1 MLRFVSQVS
10 VAYTRASF
18 TGGNRGEI
26 KPNTQLMP
34 VMTRL
39 LRYYNRETFA
49 ELFKIAAPMMVSQ
62 GAFAVMIFTDR
73 LFMAQIDPT
82 HMAAALGGGVALFF
96 SICFFSGLFGYANA
110 LTAQYLGARELHKC
124 SKVVTQ
130 GLLMVVASIPFLACI
145 AFFVA
150 DVFVRMGHES
160 AFAELE
166 KTYYLWLMWG
176 APITLAKVVFSS
188 YFAGI
193 GRTRL
198 VMICDV
204 CGLLLNVP
212 LCYAMV
218 FGHLGFPALGI
229 IGAALSTI
237 VATLFAL
244 LLFVGCY
251 LAKEHRRVYHVAESL
266 VFHAGI
272 MKRFV
277 RLGLPAGT
285 ELILNVAAFNL
296 FLLMFQGY
304 GITEAAAAAIVFN
317 WDILCFVPMVGL
329 NIGVVS
335 LIGRFVGARDMQRTS
350 EVIFAAFV
358 MALTYSGS
366 IAIIYSVFRFPL
378 VGVFAPPEG
387 DFSAILSLAGFMM
400 IGLSSYVMAD
410 ATIQVAG
417 GVLRGAGD
425 TQWLMYASTSTHW
438 VALCAQFYLI
448 RVAEWGP
455 RASWIA
461 FVAMLFSIAI
471 LFAWR
476 LWDGRWKEEERLLA
490 VMAE

>member
-1 MLRFVSQVS
+1 MKS
-10 VAYTRASF
+10 
-18 TGGNRGEI
+18 
-26 KPNTQLMP
+26 
-34 VMTRL
+34 L
-39 LRYYNRETFA
+39 LSYYNRETFA

-62 GAFAVMIFTDR
+62 GTFAVMIFTDR
-73 LFMAQIDPT
+73 LFMAQIDPV
-82 HMAAALGGGVALFF
+82 HMAAALGGGVAMFF

-110 LTAQYLGARELHKC
+110 LAAQYLGARELHKC
-124 SKVVTQ
+124 AKVVTQ
-130 GLLMVVASIPFLACI
+130 GLFMLVCCIPLLAAVAY
-145 AFFVA
+145 FVS
-150 DVFVRMGHES
+150 DSFQLMGHEPE
-160 AFAELE
+160 FAALE
-166 KTYYLWLMWG
+166 RTYYLWLMWG
-176 APITLAKVVFSS
+176 APVTLAKIVFSS

-218 FGHLGFPALGI
+218 FGHLGLPALGI
-229 IGAALSTI
+229 VGAALSTTI
-237 VATLFAL
+237 ATLFAL
-244 LLFVGCY
+244 LLFIGCF
-251 LAKEHRRVYHVAESL
+251 LAKEHRQTFSVAESFVL
-266 VFHAGI
+266 HSGI
-272 MKRFV
+272 FKRYV

-296 FLLMFQGY
+296 FLLMFQAY
-304 GITEAAAAAIVFN
+304 GITEAASASIVFN

-350 EVIFAAFV
+350 EVMFAAFV
-358 MALTYSGS
+358 MAFAYSGS
-366 IAIIYSVFRFPL
+366 IAIIYSLFRFEL
-378 VGVFAPPEG
+378 VGVFAPPDG
-387 DFSAILSLAGFMM
+387 DFSQILALASFMM

-425 TQWLMYASTSTHW
+425 TKWLMYASTSTHW
-438 VALCAQFYLI
+438 LALFAQYYLI
-448 RVAEWGP
+448 RIAEWGP
-455 RASWIA
+455 RASWMA

-476 LWDGRWKEEERLLA
+476 LWDGRWKEEDRLVA